1 MLAPDWSALQLTA
14 EQWTSRTLTVW
25 CEFRLLRIITD
36 GLLVTCLQWSNLI
49 TLVLAS
55 HC

>member
-25 CEFRLLRIITD
+25 CEFRLLGQEALSLTVY
-36 GLLVTCLQWSNLI
+36 LSLVYSGVT
-49 TLVLAS
+49 
-55 HC
+55 